1 MTQTDNAALKFELLQ
16 SDDFGR
22 YLLRDRNEIIQV
34 LRQLIAKR
42 SMVTAYLA
50 SSRDFILTTVLALE
64 DDEVIFD
71 LTPDESRNRQ
81 AQAADELICITQID
95 NVKVQFPVPGLQSTT
110 FDGAPALKSPLPDRL
125 LRLQRREYYRL
136 IAPVAHS
143 LICQIPVP
151 SEDGPPNTFEARV
164 LDISGGGLAV
174 VVPPEGVEFKPDT
187 EFTQCQI
194 QLPEVGTV
202 QASLRV
208 RNLFR
213 VTNRNGISMLRAGCE
228 FVDLPERLAS
238 VIHRYI
244 LKVERDRNSRE
255 RGR

>member
-42 SMVTAYLA
+42 AMVTAYL
-50 SSRDFILTTVLALE
+50 SGGRDFLLTAVLAIE
-64 DDEVIFD
+64 DED
-71 LTPDESRNRQ
+71 LILDVAPDENRNRQ
-81 AQAADELICITQID
+81 AEAAEELICITQIE
-95 NVKVQFPVPGLQSTT
+95 NVKVQFPIPGITSTQ
-110 FDGAPALKSPLPDRL
+110 FEGAPAFRAPLPDRL

-151 SEDGPPNTFEARV
+151 AEDGPTNTFEARV
-164 LDISGGGLAV
+164 LDISGGGVAV
-174 VVPPEGVEFKPDT
+174 IVPPEGVEFKPDT

-194 QLPEVGTV
+194 QLPEIGTV
-202 QASLRV
+202 QARLRV

-228 FVDLPERLAS
+228 FVDLPERVAS

-255 RGR
+255 RRL

>member
-42 SMVTAYLA
+42 SMVTAYL
-50 SSRDFILTTVLALE
+50 SGSREFILTTVLAIE
-64 DDEVIFD
+64 DDTLIFD
-71 LTPDESRNRQ
+71 PTPDDARNRQ
-81 AQAADELICITQID
+81 AEAAGELICITQID
-95 NVKVQFPVPGLQSTT
+95 NVKVQFPVPGLTPAS
-110 FDGAPALKSPLPDRL
+110 FEGAPAFKAPLPDRL

-136 IAPVAHS
+136 IAPVSHA
-143 LICQIPVP
+143 LICQIPIP
-151 SEDGPPNTFEARV
+151 AEDGPPSTFEARV
-164 LDISGGGLAV
+164 LDISGGGVAV
-174 VVPPEGVEFKPDT
+174 VVPPEGVEFTPDT
-187 EFTQCQI
+187 EFTRCQI
-194 QLPEVGTV
+194 QLPEIGTV

-228 FVDLPERLAS
+228 FIDLPERVAS

-255 RGR
+255 RGL